1 MQYGTRLYYISQA
14 IVPHSQ
20 HTHTHTPHHGHDQ
33 ALHNI
38 RGHVQDHATY
48 HAAHHSKKQQ
58 LSI

>member
-14 IVPHSQ
+14 IVPHL
-20 HTHTHTPHHGHDQ
+20 PHHGHDQ

-38 RGHVQDHATY
+38 QGHVQDHATY